1 MSRTGWIIATTAAAY
16 WPAWIWYG
24 GRMVQFSEQRVGL
37 AALAIALAMAVRDHR
52 QPGKAA
58 EPDRERR
65 VLWAVGG
72 WTALYALTF
81 PFVPALVRNA
91 FALGS
96 IAVLIPICGGP
107 RRASAGVWALLL
119 LATPAIPSL
128 QFYCGFPLRLVA
140 AWIAEQALAVTPLEV
155 ERVGVS
161 LRLGERIVLVD
172 APCSGVRMLWSILLV
187 AASIAAWLRLP
198 PLQTALLGAASVAGV
213 VLANAVRT
221 TALFFPEAGLVSLPS
236 WGHSAI
242 GVITFTAAAA
252 FLVTLSHRIFGGR
265 RWQRVSFGL

>member
-1 MSRTGWIIATTAAAY
+1 MSRTGWILAATAAAY

-37 AALAIALAMAVRDHR
+37 AALAIALFMAVRDHR
-52 QPGKAA
+52 QPGKPAD
-58 EPDRERR
+58 PDRERR
-65 VLWAVGG
+65 VLWAVGA

-81 PFVPALVRNA
+81 PFVPALVRST

-96 IAVLIPICGGP
+96 IALLIPICGGP
-107 RRASAGVWALLL
+107 KRASVGIWTLLL

-140 AWIAEQALAVTPLEV
+140 AWIAEQTLAITPLEV

-161 LRLGERIVLVD
+161 LRMGERIVLVD
-172 APCSGVRMLWSILLV
+172 APCSGVRMLWSISLV

-198 PLQTALLGAASVAGV
+198 LLQTALLGAASVVGV
-213 VLANAVRT
+213 ILANSVRT

-242 GVITFTAAAA
+242 GVIIFAVAAAL
-252 FLVTLSHRIFGGR
+252 LVVLSHRVFGGR
-265 RWQRVSFGL
+265 RWQRVSFGF